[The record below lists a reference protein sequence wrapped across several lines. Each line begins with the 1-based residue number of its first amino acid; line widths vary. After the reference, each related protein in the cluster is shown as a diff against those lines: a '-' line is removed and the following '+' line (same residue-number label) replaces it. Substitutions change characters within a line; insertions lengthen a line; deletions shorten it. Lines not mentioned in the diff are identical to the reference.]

1 MSFSAKIWIGADPG
15 GTGNFGLAILKSDGS
30 VQTCC
35 VNCADGAIDV
45 VKEQVK
51 VQPAGVGVDSPLWW
65 SSGRSSDRQADQW
78 LRRTYG
84 LSGGQVQTA
93 NSLRGAALVQ
103 GAMFVHRVR
112 QLFPD
117 VGVTE
122 AHPKAVLAA
131 LKVGWGDFSRQF
143 SIKILDEKVETTSGH
158 VSISTMHLAKGLEF
172 RAVVVMACRE
182 HSLLSDGWENW
193 SSKEVEIFFRGSP
206 PRRTATLSWLPTFA
220 EGYGGHGKPLP
231 QGRHLITDTTARR
244 TVTRFLRYC

>member
-1 MSFSAKIWIGADPG
+1 MSFSSKIWIGADPG
-15 GTGNFGLAILKSDGS
+15 GSGNFGLAILKFDGS
-30 VQTCC
+30 AQTFC
-35 VNCADGAIDV
+35 VNCTDEAIDV

-93 NSLRGAALVQ
+93 NSLRGATLVQ

-122 AHPKAVLAA
+122 THPKAVWAA
-131 LKVGWGDFSRQF
+131 LKVDNWGIFSKQF
-143 SIKILDEKVETTSGH
+143 SVDVTIQAEQEHERDAIISAVAAREGFERRRLKDLSTS
-158 VSISTMHLAKGLEF
+158 
-172 RAVVVMACRE
+172 
-182 HSLLSDGWENW
+182 
-193 SSKEVEIFFRGSP
+193 
-206 PRRTATLSWLPTFA
+206 
-220 EGYGGHGKPLP
+220 
-231 QGRHLITDTTARR
+231 
-244 TVTRFLRYC
+244 RYPSEQDPSQFWIAPIHYFWPDK

>member
-30 VQTCC
+30 VHTCC
-35 VNCADGAIDV
+35 VNCADEAIDV
-45 VKEQVK
+45 VKERVK
-51 VQPAGVGVDSPLWW
+51 IQPAGVGVDSPLWW
-65 SSGRSSDRQADQW
+65 SSGPSGDRQADQW

-122 AHPKAVLAA
+122 THPKAVWTI
-131 LKVGWGDFSRQF
+131 LKVDNWNSFSTQF
-143 SIKILDEKVETTSGH
+143 LLNVTIHAEQKHERDAI
-158 VSISTMHLAKGLEF
+158 IS
-172 RAVVVMACRE
+172 AVAARE
-182 HSLLSDGWENW
+182 GFEGRWLKDLS
-193 SSKEVEIFFRGSP
+193 
-206 PRRTATLSWLPTFA
+206 
-220 EGYGGHGKPLP
+220 
-231 QGRHLITDTTARR
+231 TARHPSEQDPSQ
-244 TVTRFLRYC
+244 FWLAPIHYFWPDK

>member
-15 GTGNFGLAILKSDGS
+15 GTANFGLAIPKSDGS
-30 VQTCC
+30 AYTCC
-35 VNCADGAIDV
+35 VNCADEAIGV
-45 VKEQVK
+45 VMEQVK

-78 LRRTYG
+78 LRRTYS

-122 AHPKAVLAA
+122 AHPKAVWNA
-131 LKVGWGDFSRQF
+131 LRVDNWDTFSRQF
-143 SIKILDEKVETTSGH
+143 SIKVPIQAEQEHERDAI
-158 VSISTMHLAKGLEF
+158 IS
-172 RAVVVMACRE
+172 AVAARE
-182 HSLLSDGWENW
+182 GFERRWLKDLS
-193 SSKEVEIFFRGSP
+193 
-206 PRRTATLSWLPTFA
+206 
-220 EGYGGHGKPLP
+220 
-231 QGRHLITDTTARR
+231 TARHPCEQDPSQ
-244 TVTRFLRYC
+244 FWLAPIHYFWPDK